1 MTCGVRETDSLPDQI
16 VRRHVY
22 LCVISGGTMQVAFRR
37 FEREFIVFRLGKAV
51 ASGMMCRGHGKA
63 PEQREIIL

>member
-1 MTCGVRETDSLPDQI
+1 MTCGVRETDGLPDQI
-16 VRRHVY
+16 VRWYVY
-22 LCVISGGTMQVAFRR
+22 LFVISDGVVPAAFKGL
-37 FEREFIVFRLGKAV
+37 EREFIVFRLGKAV